1 MSDSEIQ
8 LLRVEVAG
16 LREELESVQSELVR
30 LRRTIAALRIGE
42 SGTSSPA
49 VHHSV
54 GEPSESG
61 YSSVTSLAAPP
72 SAGGISRASEATA
85 DTIAQLQRNRPAVL
99 SWAQREALCERIG
112 SFLRRSLEGDH
123 RGSSGRDLNPLA
135 SRYWL
140 VARGIDNTLYDPPR
154 VFRTWGSAKGLVK
167 RGSEVGNSVFVGL
180 PSEHEVTLVVQ
191 AAELRLPA
199 AYEQ

>member
-112 SFLRRSLEGDH
+112 SFLRRSLEG
-123 RGSSGRDLNPLA
+123 
-135 SRYWL
+135 
-140 VARGIDNTLYDPPR
+140 
-154 VFRTWGSAKGLVK
+154 SAKGLVK

>member
-1 MSDSEIQ
+1 MSDGEIQ

-42 SGTSSPA
+42 GGTSSPV

-72 SAGGISRASEATA
+72 SVGGISRASEATA

-99 SWAQREALCERIG
+99 SWAQREALCEDWQFFEAISG
-112 SFLRRSLEGDH
+112 
-123 RGSSGRDLNPLA
+123 RGSSRILRTGSQPFSQPL
-135 SRYWL
+135 L
-140 VARGIDNTLYDPPR
+140 VGCQGHRQHLVRPTSGFSYLGQRKRIGETRIRSGQQR
-154 VFRTWGSAKGLVK
+154 VRRSSL
-167 RGSEVGNSVFVGL
+167 
-180 PSEHEVTLVVQ
+180 
-191 AAELRLPA
+191 
-199 AYEQ
+199 